1 MHAHMAGNVA
11 TRADLAELKD
21 ALTWRMLLLGLGL
34 AGLSVSLS
42 GVVIAVVKNWL

>member
-11 TRADLAELKD
+11 TGADLAELKD
-21 ALTWRMLLLGLGL
+21 TLTWRMLLLGLGL
-34 AGLSVSLS
+34 AGLSIGLA